1 MQTVFDQIDSFYR
14 FPLKMVGRVWIYV
27 QKKSICNVSN
37 NKSCRGKKSLLFIDI
52 SYAELRRHMT
62 FPPLLFSFVDKMIK
76 NFCLEVIHY
85 NN

>member
-1 MQTVFDQIDSFYR
+1 MFQTKVAEVKIHNY
-14 FPLKMVGRVWIYV
+14 
-27 QKKSICNVSN
+27 
-37 NKSCRGKKSLLFIDI
+37 LLTFLTL
-52 SYAELRRHMT
+52 SYELRHMT